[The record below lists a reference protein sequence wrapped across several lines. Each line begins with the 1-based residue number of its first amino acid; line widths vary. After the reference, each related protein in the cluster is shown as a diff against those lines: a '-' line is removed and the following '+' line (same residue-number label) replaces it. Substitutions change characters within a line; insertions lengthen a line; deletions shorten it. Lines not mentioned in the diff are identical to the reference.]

1 VIISEGLAAWLRL
14 TLIPGLGGE
23 SQRKLLAAFGLPEA
37 VFAAGRLAA
46 RSVIGER
53 ADLLFDIDPA
63 QAIEH
68 SIEWASR
75 PGQHILTL
83 ADDGYPKALLEIA
96 DPPNVLYVRGNPAAR
111 VKLVE
116 YISYTCPHC
125 ADFNAEA
132 APAMASSYI
141 ASGNVQVEVR
151 PFFRNMYDVAASLLA
166 HCGPADR
173 FKGNHDA
180 LLAQQKHWLAPAEH
194 PTSAQIERWSNP
206 DFATRMHAVAGDLGL
221 SRIML
226 GRGYSP
232 AQLGACLAD
241 KALAQKLADLTEQAV
256 TTYKVTGTPSFMINN
271 TLQADTFSWPA
282 LRPKIDQALR

>member
-1 VIISEGLAAWLRL
+1 MMNSVMQKVAKQLSIGMAIMLGAISLGASAKPAPRPAA
-14 TLIPGLGGE
+14 P
-23 SQRKLLAAFGLPEA
+23 A
-37 VFAAGRLAA
+37 AA
-46 RSVIGER
+46 RN
-53 ADLLFDIDPA
+53 
-63 QAIEH
+63 
-68 SIEWASR
+68 WANTISYL
-75 PGQHILTL
+75 PSG
-83 ADDGYPKALLEIA
+83 A
-96 DPPNVLYVRGNPAAR
+96 YVRGNPAAR

-206 DFATRMHAVAGDLGL
+206 DFATRMQAVAGDLGL
-221 SRIML
+221 TRIMQ